1 MVVLNFRKG
10 FLKKSQIHVFS
21 SHSLDCSNYCVLYHF
36 ISLLIKNIELFTQE
50 IICYF
55 IQTPT
60 NGSISL
66 AREHNMIR
74 ERQFHFTA
82 FHFPKKSY
90 GTHKMIRQSDMAEWT
105 LMLSILLTR

>member
-10 FLKKSQIHVFS
+10 FFLKSQIHVCS

-36 ISLLIKNIELFTQE
+36 ISLLIKNVELFTQE
-50 IICYF
+50 ISCYF
-55 IQTPT
+55 TPT

-66 AREHNMIR
+66 AREHNVIR

-90 GTHKMIRQSDMAEWT
+90 GTDKMIRQSDMAEWT